1 MILPLNHS
9 RKCDTFFKNQK
20 ITIQGLSVMMQTI
33 ISYYLRLLS
42 IKRRWIQLLFIFSFS
57 ISFSY
62 AEPLRS
68 LTVATEIFN
77 PPFIM
82 QGANNQL
89 FGFDIEMMEDICK
102 TIHRHCQYHS
112 GFFENTIISTI
123 EQHEADIGV
132 ASITITLDRSQ
143 RVSFSIPY
151 LPSEAQYLALKKWAT
166 VPFSKDVFNG
176 KKIGIQVGTLFE
188 KVINDS
194 GFSNVEIVNYRST
207 PKLIEALSNGDID
220 FILQDALSA
229 QYWATQMPVF
239 APFGKAFSIGYGF
252 GIVVNKTDNELLQ
265 QINNALLEF
274 EKNGEFKRTYNRYI
288 AGSNVENFSIIT
300 SDLFAYG
307 A

>member
-1 MILPLNHS
+1 MDS
-9 RKCDTFFKNQK
+9 TF
-20 ITIQGLSVMMQTI
+20 I
-33 ISYYLRLLS
+33 Y
-42 IKRRWIQLLFIFSFS
+42 FSFS

-151 LPSEAQYLALKKWAT
+151 LPSEAQYLALKMGNCA
-166 VPFSKDVFNG
+166 F
-176 KKIGIQVGTLFE
+176 FE
-188 KVINDS
+188 RCI
-194 GFSNVEIVNYRST
+194 
-207 PKLIEALSNGDID
+207 
-220 FILQDALSA
+220 
-229 QYWATQMPVF
+229 
-239 APFGKAFSIGYGF
+239 
-252 GIVVNKTDNELLQ
+252 
-265 QINNALLEF
+265 
-274 EKNGEFKRTYNRYI
+274 
-288 AGSNVENFSIIT
+288 
-300 SDLFAYG
+300 
-307 A
+307 